1 MGVFPGKKKKKTLSN
16 ELEPAEKN
24 PLLLPSLRL
33 LTCLACCSSS
43 TEGFFF
49 FSRLP
54 PTVGRKL
61 AEQEEVEWVPQQH

>member
-1 MGVFPGKKKKKTLSN
+1 MNWNQQRKIPFYFPLSVC
-16 ELEPAEKN
+16 
-24 PLLLPSLRL
+24 LLVLHVVVAPQKV
-33 LTCLACCSSS
+33 
-43 TEGFFF
+43 FF